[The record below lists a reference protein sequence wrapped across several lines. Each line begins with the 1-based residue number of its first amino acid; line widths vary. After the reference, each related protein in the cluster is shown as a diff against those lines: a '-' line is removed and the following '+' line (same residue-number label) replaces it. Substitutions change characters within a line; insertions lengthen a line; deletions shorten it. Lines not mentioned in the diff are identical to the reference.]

1 MSPGGR
7 YNRLSD
13 DARRRLCFDNP
24 FVWEVARQIEYPQR
38 NSEGGRSNQ
47 YPLWVFFLWL
57 VLIHE
62 YGSSRKVEEALEDP
76 IHGPWPQIRQ
86 AAERE
91 FAKQRPELIP
101 PTSPPSRN
109 QFNYALKHHIPANA
123 ATIARVIRKRSR
135 HLAASMSLGTIDAP
149 GSLSRPTQQ
158 RVAYGDVTV
167 MTSRTRRLPR
177 DAQETDPETGE
188 VTIRRHD
195 TDASLHTTGGGAVVP
210 GLPFAFT
217 HLRGPKRN
225 QQVILA
231 IDPLL
236 PGSRPEGHLV
246 VDQYLEAAE
255 DLHGLV
261 GYAYDRA
268 LRGVHLDRLL
278 KAGHIGL
285 VGVYQSKGQ
294 PPDRYHGR
302 ETHHPATGDPVD
314 VDIHLV
320 AGAPHIRTY
329 DVDGKEHLQPLPRI
343 RINKR
348 PNQASGTYRMSAEY
362 SVESPNGKH
371 DGYIRIRLDQTA
383 QDQISEYNRA
393 EHLRAFTEDD
403 PIFTEIQKPLRATA
417 ESANRTIDDQL
428 PRERLHHFGFQTNQ
442 LSMLAW
448 QAYRNAQTQAIF
460 LPEQRRSSDEPPFPK
475 AV

>member
-1 MSPGGR
+1 MSPRGR

-13 DARRRLCFDNP
+13 DARRRLSFDNP
-24 FVWEVARQIEYPQR
+24 FVWEVAHQIEYPQR
-38 NSEGGRSNQ
+38 SGAGGRSNR

-62 YGSSRKVEEALEDP
+62 YGSSRRVEEALEDP

-91 FAKQRPELIP
+91 FAEQRPELVP

-123 ATIARVIRKRSR
+123 ATIAKVVCARSR
-135 HLAASMSLGTIDAP
+135 RLAASMGLGTTDAP

-167 MTSRTRRLPR
+167 MTSRTRRLRR
-177 DAQETDPETGE
+177 DAREIDADTGA
-188 VTIRRHD
+188 VTLRRHD
-195 TDASLHTTGGGAVVP
+195 PDASLHTTGGGTVVP

-217 HLRGPKRN
+217 HLRGSQRN
-225 QQVILA
+225 QQIILA
-231 IDPLL
+231 IDPLR

-255 DLHGLV
+255 DLPGLV

-294 PPDRYHGR
+294 PADRYHGR
-302 ETHHPATGDPVD
+302 ETHHPASGDPVD
-314 VDIHLV
+314 VEIHLV
-320 AGAPHIRTY
+320 GGAPHIRTY
-329 DVDGKEHLQPLPRI
+329 DVDGNEHLQPLLRI
-343 RINKR
+343 RLNKR
-348 PNQASGTYRMSAEY
+348 LNKATGTYRMSAEY
-362 SVESPNGKH
+362 SVESPTGEP

-383 QDQISEYNRA
+383 QDQISEYNRP
-393 EHLRAFTEDD
+393 EHLRAFPEDD
-403 PIFTEIQKPLRATA
+403 PIFTDIQKPLRAAA
-417 ESANRTIDDQL
+417 ESANRTIDDHL
-428 PRERLHHFGFQTNQ
+428 PRERLHHYGFQTNH

-448 QAYRNAQTQAIF
+448 QAHRNAQTEAIF
-460 LPEQRRSSDEPPFPK
+460 LPDQRRSSEGPPLRE